1 MGQTRFLS
9 PRAAFPGLCRWMY
22 LPWISERLL
31 REHFASLGAES
42 MFRVRLSM
50 PHSRMVRGSTSS
62 YRTFRE
68 STGRSISGSSPHHCG
83 EASMIFG
90 GPLSLLLSMALV
102 LGASSFSR
110 GRRSDGAAVFASES
124 FDPTAVSKQGSRVR
138 APLTSYRVRQS
149 AEEFLETVGS
159 QDLTMVVLE
168 SAHTPDGWHAEVG
181 LSSLWSPPVVSH
193 FLPTTLRIQVEAR
206 AQTFLR

>member
-1 MGQTRFLS
+1 MFIGKR
-9 PRAAFPGLCRWMY
+9 Y
-22 LPWISERLL
+22 EI
-31 REHFASLGAES
+31 AS
-42 MFRVRLSM
+42 
-50 PHSRMVRGSTSS
+50 
-62 YRTFRE
+62 
-68 STGRSISGSSPHHCG
+68 
-83 EASMIFG
+83 
-90 GPLSLLLSMALV
+90 SLLIERQRLYSLA
-102 LGASSFSR
+102 
-110 GRRSDGAAVFASES
+110 DGAAVFASES

-159 QDLTMVVLE
+159 QELTMIVLE

-181 LSSLWSPPVVSH
+181 LSSQWSPPVVSH

>member
-1 MGQTRFLS
+1 M
-9 PRAAFPGLCRWMY
+9 
-22 LPWISERLL
+22 SER
-31 REHFASLGAES
+31 GS
-42 MFRVRLSM
+42 MM
-50 PHSRMVRGSTSS
+50 PL
-62 YRTFRE
+62 
-68 STGRSISGSSPHHCG
+68 
-83 EASMIFG
+83 FG
-90 GPLSLLLSMALV
+90 GATVLLLSMALGV
-102 LGASSFSR
+102 AGASSLLIERQRLYSLA
-110 GRRSDGAAVFASES
+110 DGAAVFASES

-159 QDLTMVVLE
+159 QELTKVVLE